1 VRRTPVLAGLSVSQP
16 AGQIDTA
23 LTAVYAGGRVTRTQ
37 ILTRG
42 RPAQLWTATSQGTQ
56 PAEA

>member
-1 VRRTPVLAGLSVSQP
+1 VLAGLSVSQP